1 MIMEERLN
9 SHYESLSRSIAF
21 TRSADAKAA
30 PVLALQIAILGALA
44 ARFEKLIPVLLVES
58 WCSEKTVLWVVLF
71 AYAGFMIATVLT
83 AARVYMPTH
92 PRTGQSLIYFEDI
105 AAMQSE
111 AFVKRSKEMS
121 PDTIEEQLLSQIHT
135 VSRIASAKMRKVRCA
150 FWLSGPSLALGL
162 ILLAWGSVRP

>member
-1 MIMEERLN
+1 MEKRLN

-44 ARFEKLIPVLLVES
+44 ARFEKLIPALFAAP
-58 WCSEKTVLWVVLF
+58 WCFEMAVLWVVLIAF
-71 AYAGFMIATVLT
+71 VGFMFATVVT

-105 AAMQSE
+105 AAMRSE
-111 AFVKRSKEMS
+111 EFVKRSKEMS
-121 PDTIEEQLLSQIHT
+121 SDVIEEQLLSQIHI
-135 VSRIASAKMRKVRCA
+135 VSRIASAKMRRVRCA

>member
-1 MIMEERLN
+1 MEERLN

-44 ARFEKLIPVLLVES
+44 ARFEKLIPALFAEP
-58 WCSEKTVLWVVLF
+58 WCFERAFLWVFLC
-71 AYAGFMIATVLT
+71 AYLVFMGAAVAI

-92 PRTGQSLIYFEDI
+92 PHTGQSLIYFEDI

-111 AFVKRSKEMS
+111 AFVKRAKEMS
-121 PDTIEEQLLSQIHT
+121 PDTIEEQLLSQIHI
-135 VSRIASAKMRKVRCA
+135 VSRIASAKMSRVRLA
-150 FWLSGPSLALGL
+150 FLLSGPSLFLGL
-162 ILLAWGSVRP
+162 ILLACGSVRP

>member
-9 SHYESLSRSIAF
+9 SHYESLSRCIAF

-44 ARFEKLIPVLLVES
+44 ARFEKLIPALFAEP
-58 WCSEKTVLWVVLF
+58 WCFERVVLWVVLL
-71 AYAGFMIATVLT
+71 AYAGFLIATVLM

-105 AAMQSE
+105 AAIQSE
-111 AFVKRSKEMS
+111 AFVKRAKAMS
-121 PDTIEEQLLSQIHT
+121 PDTIEEQLLSQIHI
-135 VSRIASAKMRKVRCA
+135 VSKIVSDKMRRVRYA
-150 FWLSGPSLALGL
+150 FLLSGLSLVLGL

>member
-1 MIMEERLN
+1 MEERLK

-21 TRSADAKAA
+21 TKTADAKAT

-44 ARFEKLIPVLLVES
+44 ARFEKLIPALLAEP
-58 WCSEKTVLWVVLF
+58 WCFERAFLWVILGVYLF
-71 AYAGFMIATVLT
+71 FMGAAVAM

-105 AAMQSE
+105 AAMRSE
-111 AFVKRSKEMS
+111 EFVKRSKEMS
-121 PDTIEEQLLSQIHT
+121 SDVIEEQLLSQIHI
-135 VSRIASAKMRKVRCA
+135 VSHIASAKMSRVRCA
-150 FWLSGPSLALGL
+150 FWLSGVSLVLGL

>member
-1 MIMEERLN
+1 MEERLN
-9 SHYESLSRSIAF
+9 SHYESLSRCIAF
-21 TRSADAKAA
+21 TRTADAKAA

-44 ARFEKLIPVLLVES
+44 ARFEKLIPALSAEPWRFEGVFLWLVLGAYLV
-58 WCSEKTVLWVVLF
+58 
-71 AYAGFMIATVLT
+71 FMGAALSV

-105 AAMQSE
+105 AAMRSE
-111 AFVKRSKEMS
+111 EFVKRSKEMS

-135 VSRIASAKMRKVRCA
+135 VSQIASAKMRRVRCA
-150 FWLSGPSLALGL
+150 FWLSGVSLVLGL

>member
-1 MIMEERLN
+1 MEERLK
-9 SHYESLSRSIAF
+9 SHYESLSRAIAF

-44 ARFEKLIPVLLVES
+44 ARFENLFLALSVES
-58 WCSEKTVLWVVLF
+58 WNFDEAVLWGILV
-71 AYAGFMIATVLT
+71 AYALCMIAAVTT
-83 AARVYMPTH
+83 AARVYIPVH
-92 PRTGQSLIYFEDI
+92 PRAGESLIYFEDI

-111 AFVKRSKEMS
+111 LFARRAREMA

-135 VSRIASAKMRKVRCA
+135 VSKIASLKMRRVRCA
-150 FWLSGPSLALGL
+150 FWLSGPSLAFGL

>member
-21 TRSADAKAA
+21 TRAADAKAA

-44 ARFEKLIPVLLVES
+44 ARFEKLIPALFAEP
-58 WCSEKTVLWVVLF
+58 WCLEAAVLWVILG
-71 AYAGFMIATVLT
+71 AYLVFMGAAVAM

-105 AAMQSE
+105 AAIPSE
-111 AFVKRSKEMS
+111 VFVKWAKEMS
-121 PDTIEEQLLSQIHT
+121 PDTIEEQLLSQIHI
-135 VSRIASAKMRKVRCA
+135 VSRIASAKMRRVRRA
-150 FWLSGPSLALGL
+150 FWLSGPSLVLGL

>member
-1 MIMEERLN
+1 MIMDKRLN

-21 TRSADAKAA
+21 TRTADAKAA

-44 ARFEKLIPVLLVES
+44 ARFEKLIPALFAEP
-58 WCSEKTVLWVVLF
+58 WCFERAFLWVILGAYLF
-71 AYAGFMIATVLT
+71 FMGAAVAI

-92 PRTGQSLIYFEDI
+92 PHTGQFLIYFEDI

-111 AFVKRSKEMS
+111 AFVKRAKEMS
-121 PDTIEEQLLSQIHT
+121 SDTIEEQLLSQIHI
-135 VSRIASAKMRKVRCA
+135 VSRIASAKMRRVRLA
-150 FWLSGPSLALGL
+150 FLLSGPSLALGL